1 MSRSKS
7 RNSSSSAAVNG
18 TCGGAAAAAGGTVG
32 ALAAAAAL
40 AASSDPPA
48 PSAALRATLAGS
60 SAAFS
65 CICGASFASDCKS
78 ALTFLKS
85 SGMPKVSDD
94 AAAVAFAPALVA
106 FAPALRFGAILR
118 DGCTRLRVS
127 LVQTSLQV
135 RYFGGW
141 FKTGRVEK

>member
-7 RNSSSSAAVNG
+7 RNSSSSAAVSG
-18 TCGGAAAAAGGTVG
+18 TCGSAAAAASGTVG

-40 AASSDPPA
+40 TASSDPPA

-65 CICGASFASDCKS
+65 CICGASFASGCKS

-85 SGMPKVSDD
+85 SGMPTVSDD
-94 AAAVAFAPALVA
+94 AAAADLARVALGVA
-106 FAPALRFGAILR
+106 FAPALRFGAIV
-118 DGCTRLRVS
+118 GTAFQARVARS
-127 LVQTSLQV
+127 SA
-135 RYFGGW
+135 
-141 FKTGRVEK
+141 GRFFS